1 MGESLDPQNLYIRST
16 DYSRTIESAQFLL
29 GGLYP
34 VKYRKT
40 GQDLFIHV
48 RDYQDETMIPHTNC
62 PSLLADTLKAKNA
75 LHSAVYEEAIRA
87 YEGIKHLGNS
97 LNLKIRNSRCKY

>member
-1 MGESLDPQNLYIRST
+1 
-16 DYSRTIESAQFLL
+16 
-29 GGLYP
+29 
-34 VKYRKT
+34 
-40 GQDLFIHV
+40 
-48 RDYQDETMIPHTNC
+48 MIPHTNC
-62 PSLLADTLKAKNA
+62 PSLLADTLKAKIA